1 MSELVTQTEF
11 ARMKKCS
18 RSAVTQAISSGRIED
33 AIREED
39 GKRLLDL
46 GAALELWD
54 KNTRRNNT
62 SKPPRAVPKPA
73 IASKQKKPTII
84 PPEVVYEVENLHK
97 GQWPDL
103 NKSRAKREACLARL
117 AEIEVAEKEERLVPV
132 EKVEKD
138 WFSVCRAIRESFM
151 NMPDRLSNQ
160 LAGETDATAI
170 DKMLREEITSNLQ
183 QLAEAG

>member
-1 MSELVTQTEF
+1 MLITFTDLAKLKGVSKPAIT
-11 ARMKKCS
+11 K
-18 RSAVTQAISSGRIED
+18 AVKSGRIAE
-33 AIREED
+33 AVVNHNGRKFIN
-39 GKRLLDL
+39 KDL
-46 GAALELWD
+46 ALELWD
-54 KNTRRNNT
+54 RHTDASATFSTNKAVIT
-62 SKPPRAVPKPA
+62 SN
-73 IASKQKKPTII
+73 SKQPDII
-84 PPEVVYEVENLHK
+84 PPEIVHEVENLHK

-138 WFSVCRAIRESFM
+138 WFSVCRAIREAFM